1 MSSPVKVSLE
11 VGKSYY
17 HCRCG
22 KSADGVLCDGSHVGT
37 GKTPLKFEVKESKE
51 YYLCSCS
58 QSTNKVFCDGSHTK
72 K

>member
-1 MSSPVKVSLE
+1 MSSPVEVSLE

-22 KSADGVLCDGSHVGT
+22 KSADGVLCDGSHAGT
-37 GKTPLKFEVKESKE
+37 ANTPLEFKVKESKE
-51 YYLCSCS
+51 YYLCPCS
-58 QSTNKVFCDGSHTK
+58 KSDNKPFCDGSHK